1 MNSDLA
7 TARIYTDFQGL
18 ADLRRSARQ
27 DSDEALH
34 EVAAQFEAIFIK
46 MMLKSMRDA
55 SLADGLFDSD
65 QSEMYL
71 DMFDN
76 QIALDLSSKG
86 VFGISEMLIRQLGNN
101 QASQLAAPVKPAT
114 VDSVQSEKTAP
125 EEVRFSSPGDFV
137 SRLMPDASRAAE
149 KLGIKPELLVAQA
162 ALETGWGER
171 VIKRTDGSSSFNL
184 FGIKASGNWQG
195 DSVRVAT
202 LEYRDGVMQ
211 KEKADFRAYGSF
223 RESFD
228 DYVEFVTSNSRYSS
242 AVNHHGSSE
251 KYIEALQ
258 QAGYATDPAYAS
270 KVLDIMQRARG

>member
-101 QASQLAAPVKPAT
+101 QAGQLAAPVKPAT

>member
-1 MNSDLA
+1 
-7 TARIYTDFQGL
+7 
-18 ADLRRSARQ
+18 
-27 DSDEALH
+27 
-34 EVAAQFEAIFIK
+34 
-46 MMLKSMRDA
+46 
-55 SLADGLFDSD
+55 
-65 QSEMYL
+65 
-71 DMFDN
+71 
-76 QIALDLSSKG
+76 
-86 VFGISEMLIRQLGNN
+86 
-101 QASQLAAPVKPAT
+101 
-114 VDSVQSEKTAP
+114 
-125 EEVRFSSPGDFV
+125 
-137 SRLMPDASRAAE
+137 MPDASRAAE

-228 DYVEFVTSNSRYSS
+228 DYVEFVTNNSRYSS

>member
-46 MMLKSMRDA
+46 MMFKSMRDA

-71 DMFDN
+71 DMLDN
-76 QIALDLSSKG
+76 QVALDLSSKG
-86 VFGISEMLIRQLGNN
+86 VFGISEMLVRQLGKNN
-101 QASQLAAPVKPAT
+101 GSQLAAPVNAAA
-114 VDSVQSEKTAP
+114 DDNVQRERVEPGK
-125 EEVRFSSPGDFV
+125 VQFSSPGDFV

-184 FGIKASGNWQG
+184 FGIKASRNWEG
-195 DSVRVAT
+195 DSVRVST

-228 DYVEFVTSNSRYSS
+228 DYVDFVTGDRRYSS
-242 AVNHHGSSE
+242 AIDHHGSSE
-251 KYIEALQ
+251 KYIEGLQ
-258 QAGYATDPAYAS
+258 QAGYATDPAYAA